1 MAAGAQLPSRHA
13 AFPFVALAL
22 CDPGPGPS
30 HFNYTSTR
38 YTSSSPELS
47 PQRSANRGKAR
58 VQPPPKAQ
66 QRSWESSGR
75 GLKPTEA
82 VYDGAAGKQGGNHP
96 KVSREQMSHPLTYIA
111 VNAHA

>member
-30 HFNYTSTR
+30 PLQLHFNYR

-58 VQPPPKAQ
+58 VQPPPKAAAAIMGVP
-66 QRSWESSGR
+66 RAGASSLPR
-75 GLKPTEA
+75 QSTTA
-82 VYDGAAGKQGGNHP
+82 
-96 KVSREQMSHPLTYIA
+96 PLANRVAITRR
-111 VNAHA
+111 